1 MATKSEDISIKEIE
15 NELEG
20 VEVKLLNL
28 VREEEVSADKM
39 KKKIEEVK
47 RHHKLLMLKDL
58 KELLWKSEFKKRVK
72 RFASLPD
79 IKAYTNKPIP
89 SGKMA
94 NLFYREFCDGKPN
107 KPEWN
112 SFLDEA
118 IANGYVKKIRGKG
131 PELNIQFED
140 PFWNITGNVEDKT
153 KYIGKNLYIWNISD
167 AATEESLSERFKKYG
182 IVKSCRI
189 MKDKNDRS
197 RGFGFVCMST
207 RDEANRAIESMNNAM
222 FHDKPL
228 YVSLWKP
235 RKTSTTTTTNVTRSN
250 SVTSSGTA
258 TNPPAFDIFI
268 SYRRS
273 RVAEARLLKN
283 TLERLGSFNVFLD
296 VVRDDGLSVGDFQS
310 QLESVL
316 RDTPVVIVMVTP
328 LPSGPDESSKGGFD
342 RSRLSSMAHIKAY
355 ANKEW
360 TDWCRLEMATAVKM
374 NKIIVPVYPG
384 VQGGAFLG
392 KELEHLKG
400 LADVD
405 SIRGM
410 MGYPWHDG
418 MYDESVKKIVDGI
431 KEALAK
437 KEDLHQQLFNECRH
451 HGGERRPSKVAEL
464 LKKGADPIKIA
475 DEDGMTALHYLVVK
489 SKKEPNAL
497 KCLELVLEDR
507 RTTSKTLATKTRFGS
522 TALHYAAYSLKDE
535 GKTYSTN
542 AETCLTTLIKKMD
555 REDIEQFDKNGQMA
569 IDMVSSRYY
578 NHFPRMIHDDDDDEK
593 IEKKVKTLASLP
605 DFDEYTNQPIPSGKV
620 AACFYR
626 EFCDGKRNKRKWR
639 SFLYRTI
646 GKGYVKKV
654 PGTAG
659 PELNIQFDECVLA
672 AASKGDAQ
680 DGPSDGCRIS

>member
-1 MATKSEDISIKEIE
+1 MMATKSEDMSIKEIE

-28 VREEEVSADKM
+28 AREEGVSADEM
-39 KKKIEEVK
+39 RKKIEEVK

-58 KELLWKSEFKKRVK
+58 KELLWKSEFKKKVK

-94 NLFYREFCDGKPN
+94 KVFYSAFCDGKPN

-140 PFWNITGNVEDKT
+140 PFWNITTGPKT
-153 KYIGKNLYIWNISD
+153 RPSAY
-167 AATEESLSERFKKYG
+167 
-182 IVKSCRI
+182 
-189 MKDKNDRS
+189 
-197 RGFGFVCMST
+197 
-207 RDEANRAIESMNNAM
+207 
-222 FHDKPL
+222 
-228 YVSLWKP
+228 
-235 RKTSTTTTTNVTRSN
+235 
-250 SVTSSGTA
+250 
-258 TNPPAFDIFI
+258 DIFI

-328 LPSGPDESSKGGFD
+328 LPSGPDESSKGGID

-360 TDWCRLEMATAVKM
+360 TDWCHLEMATAVKM

-410 MGYPWHDG
+410 MGYPWYDG

-475 DEDGMTALHYLVVK
+475 DEDGMTALHYLVIK

-497 KCLELVLEDR
+497 KCLELVLEDP

-522 TALHYAAYSLKDE
+522 TALHYAAYSLKEE
-535 GKTYSTN
+535 GKNYPI

-569 IDMVSSRYY
+569 IDMISSRYY
-578 NHFPRMIHDDDDDEK
+578 NRFPRMIHDDDDDEK

-620 AACFYR
+620 ALCFYR

-639 SFLYRTI
+639 SFFYRTI

-654 PGTAG
+654 PGTVG
-659 PELNIQFDECVLA
+659 PELNLQFAECVCP
-672 AASKGDAQ
+672 AASKDDAQ
-680 DGPSDGCRIS
+680 DDPNGRCCIS